1 MKNRPDKTSRIIMSS
16 FVVTM
21 ICFVFIALVLS
32 FNLNWNETILG
43 KDGMGNIGDFLS
55 GTFGVVLGFVSF
67 LLMWKTFSVQRKQFA
82 MQDALQRQSSFETTF
97 FNLLNSLDQV
107 RENVIS
113 ILSHS
118 DKSIDS
124 FTSWYKNMVCA
135 FRESD
140 DDVVIKSSFVT
151 SQIEATE
158 GVVAKIYEEFVE
170 DEGYAGFYFRYVYNI
185 MRFIIDFWPNYDLR
199 RKYVDLLCARLS
211 DEEMSLIFY
220 NALSKYGL
228 NQDEQPKFKEMLDKY
243 QVFENLN
250 KDYLI
255 DRSHFRFYPYTDFK
269 FLTRDERKEYL
280 KYSNAMLNNLRGEL
294 LADPMNQFGRYEA
307 SAWKKLN

>member
-1 MKNRPDKTSRIIMSS
+1 MRFNKYTNIVIALSFII
-16 FVVTM
+16 TM
-21 ICFVFIALVLS
+21 ICFVVIMISMLS
-32 FNLNWNETILG
+32 EVEWSDCSFSKNY
-43 KDGMGNIGDFLS
+43 MSNIGNFLA
-55 GTFGVVLGFVSF
+55 GTLGVLLSFVSF

-82 MQDALQRQSSFETTF
+82 MQDTLQRQSSFETTF

-107 RENVIS
+107 RGNAIK

-118 DKSIDS
+118 NKSIDS
-124 FTSWYKNMVCA
+124 FASWHKKMVYT

-140 DDVVIKSSFVT
+140 DDVIIKPSYVD

-158 GVVAKIYEEFVE
+158 GVVAKIYEQFIEN
-170 DEGYAGFYFRYVYNI
+170 EGYAGFYFRYVYNI
-185 MRFIIDFWPNYDLR
+185 MKFIIDYWSNYEIR

-228 NQDEQPKFKEMLDKY
+228 NQDEQPKFKEMLDTY

-269 FLTRDERKEYL
+269 FLTRVERKEYL
-280 KYSNAMLNNLRGEL
+280 K
-294 LADPMNQFGRYEA
+294 FI
-307 SAWKKLN
+307 

>member
-1 MKNRPDKTSRIIMSS
+1 MRFNKYTNIVIALSFII
-16 FVVTM
+16 TM
-21 ICFVFIALVLS
+21 ICFVVIMISMLS
-32 FNLNWNETILG
+32 EVEWSDCSFSKNY
-43 KDGMGNIGDFLS
+43 MSNIGNFLA
-55 GTFGVVLGFVSF
+55 GTLGVLLSFVSF

-82 MQDALQRQSSFETTF
+82 MQDTLQRQSSFETTF

-107 RENVIS
+107 RGNAIK

-118 DKSIDS
+118 NKSIDS
-124 FTSWYKNMVCA
+124 FASWHKKMVYT

-140 DDVVIKSSFVT
+140 DDVIIKPSYVD

-158 GVVAKIYEEFVE
+158 GVVAKIYEQFIEN
-170 DEGYAGFYFRYVYNI
+170 EGYAGFYFRYVYNI
-185 MRFIIDFWPNYDLR
+185 MKFIIDYWSNYEIR
-199 RKYVDLLCARLS
+199 RKYVDLLCARLT

-228 NQDEQPKFKEMLDKY
+228 NQDEQPKFKEMLDTY

-255 DRSHFRFYPYTDFK
+255 DRSHFRFYAHTDFK
-269 FLTRDERKEYL
+269 FLNRDERKTFFR
-280 KYSNAMLNNLRGEL
+280 NLI
-294 LADPMNQFGRYEA
+294 Q
-307 SAWKKLN
+307 

>member
-1 MKNRPDKTSRIIMSS
+1 MKKWSDKTYKYIVLPS

-21 ICFVFIALVLS
+21 LCFVYIVLVLS
-32 FNLNWNETILG
+32 FKLNWNETILG
-43 KDGMGNIGDFLS
+43 KDGMGNVGDFLS

-82 MQDALQRQSSFETTF
+82 MQDTLQRQSSFETTF

-107 RENVIS
+107 RANAIS

-118 DKSIDS
+118 DKSIGS
-124 FTSWYKNMVCA
+124 FTNWYKNMVYA

-140 DDVVIKSSFVT
+140 DDIVIKSSYVD
-151 SQIEATE
+151 SQIEAIE
-158 GVVAKIYEEFVE
+158 GVVAKIYEGFVE

-185 MRFIIDFWPNYDLR
+185 MRFIIDYWPDYSIR
-199 RKYVDLLCARLS
+199 RKYIDLLCARLS

-228 NQDEQPKFKEMLDKY
+228 NQDERPKFKEMLDTY

-255 DRSHFRFYPYTDFK
+255 DRSHFRFYPHTDFK
-269 FLTRDERKEYL
+269 FLNRDERRSL
-280 KYSNAMLNNLRGEL
+280 LR
-294 LADPMNQFGRYEA
+294 NVI
-307 SAWKKLN
+307 

>member
-1 MKNRPDKTSRIIMSS
+1 MRFNKYTNIVIALSFII
-16 FVVTM
+16 TM
-21 ICFVFIALVLS
+21 ICFVVIMISMLS
-32 FNLNWNETILG
+32 EVEWSDCSFSKNY
-43 KDGMGNIGDFLS
+43 MSNIGNFLA
-55 GTFGVVLGFVSF
+55 GTLGILLSFVSF

-82 MQDALQRQSSFETTF
+82 MQDTLQRQSSFETTF

-107 RENVIS
+107 RDNTIN

-118 DKSIDS
+118 DKNIDS
-124 FTSWYKNMVCA
+124 FTSWHKKMVYT

-140 DDVVIKSSFVT
+140 DDVIIKPSYVD
-151 SQIEATE
+151 SQIEAIE
-158 GVVAKIYEEFVE
+158 GVVAKIYEQFVE
-170 DEGYAGFYFRYVYNI
+170 DEGYAGFYFRYVYNV
-185 MRFIIDFWPNYDLR
+185 MRFIIDYWPNFEIR

-228 NQDEQPKFKEMLDKY
+228 NQDEQPKFKEMLDNY

-280 KYSNAMLNNLRGEL
+280 K
-294 LADPMNQFGRYEA
+294 FI
-307 SAWKKLN
+307 

>member
-1 MKNRPDKTSRIIMSS
+1 MKKWSDKTYKYVVLPS

-21 ICFVFIALVLS
+21 LCFVYIVLVLS
-32 FNLNWNETILG
+32 FKLNWNETILG
-43 KDGMGNIGDFLS
+43 KDSMGNVGDFLS

-82 MQDALQRQSSFETTF
+82 MQDTLQRQSSFETTF

-107 RENVIS
+107 RANAIS

-124 FTSWYKNMVCA
+124 FTSWYKNMVYA

-140 DDVVIKSSFVT
+140 DDVVIKSSYVD

-158 GVVAKIYEEFVE
+158 GVVAKIYEKFVE

-185 MRFIIDFWPNYDLR
+185 MRFIIDYWPDYSIR
-199 RKYVDLLCARLS
+199 RKYINLLCARLS

-228 NQDEQPKFKEMLDKY
+228 NQDERPKFKEMLDTY

-250 KDYLI
+250 RDYLI
-255 DRSHFRFYPYTDFK
+255 DRSHYRFYPHTDFK
-269 FLTRDERKEYL
+269 FLNRDERKSFL
-280 KYSNAMLNNLRGEL
+280 G
-294 LADPMNQFGRYEA
+294 
-307 SAWKKLN
+307 

>member
-1 MKNRPDKTSRIIMSS
+1 MNNKSDKKYKIIVMSS

-21 ICFVFIALVLS
+21 LCFVYIALVLTS
-32 FNLNWNETILG
+32 NVRWNDTELG
-43 KDGMGNIGDFLS
+43 KDCMGNIGDFLS
-55 GTFGVVLGFVSF
+55 GTLGVLLGFVSF

-82 MQDALQRQSSFETTF
+82 MQDTLQRQSSFETTF

-107 RENVIS
+107 RDNTIN

-124 FTSWYKNMVCA
+124 FTSWHKKMIYT

-140 DDVVIKSSFVT
+140 DDVIIKPSYVD

-158 GVVAKIYEEFVE
+158 GVVAKIYEQFVE
-170 DEGYAGFYFRYVYNI
+170 DEGYAGFYFRYVYNV
-185 MRFIIDFWPNYDLR
+185 MRFIIDYWPNFEMR
-199 RKYVDLLCARLS
+199 RKYVDLLCARLT

-228 NQDEQPKFKEMLDKY
+228 NQDERPKFKEMLDTY

-280 KYSNAMLNNLRGEL
+280 K
-294 LADPMNQFGRYEA
+294 FI
-307 SAWKKLN
+307 